1 MTISIN
7 GTNGLIQAYDYQVL
21 TTAFSY
27 TFAAGTQVLVI
38 NPAGTLATGT
48 ITMPAAPSDGMTIT
62 FSSTKQ
68 ITALTMAG
76 NGATLVSGV
85 TALNANQAVS
95 YIYRATGTSW
105 YPFSTQIAVP
115 FPQSMVR
122 LNTANGYG
130 STNTVIRRFTN
141 TVTNQG
147 SDITY
152 ADSVT
157 LGATFTV
164 NASGV
169 YAVSYTDGFNV
180 THDSGMGISLNSN
193 QLTTNVA
200 SITASTRLAASGG
213 TSSSACHVATTV
225 YCAAGDVIR
234 AHGQAFT
241 SNSTIAQFT
250 ITRVS

>member
-21 TTAFSY
+21 LTAFTY

-62 FSSTKQ
+62 FISTKQ

-85 TALNANQAVS
+85 TALNANQSVS
-95 YIYRATGTSW
+95 YIYRATGTTW

-122 LNTANGYG
+122 VTGANGFG
-130 STNTVIRRFTN
+130 STNTVIKRYST

-152 ADSVT
+152 ADSAT
-157 LGATFTV
+157 LGASFTI
-164 NASGV
+164 NTTSV
-169 YAVSYTDGFNV
+169 YGIAITV
-180 THDSGMGISLNSN
+180 TGTTTNFGGISLNST
-193 QLTTNVA
+193 QLTTSIS
-200 SITASTRLAASGG
+200 SITAANRLV
-213 TSSSACHVATTV
+213 SSSSYLGNVFSASVTV
-225 YCAAGDVIR
+225 YLTAGDVIR
-234 AHGQAFT
+234 PHCDTTAT
-241 SNSTIAQFT
+241 STAALENFT

>member
-48 ITMPAAPSDGMTIT
+48 ITMPSAPSDGMTIT
-62 FSSTKQ
+62 FISTKQ

-85 TALNANQAVS
+85 TALNANQSVS
-95 YIYRATGTSW
+95 YIYRATGTTW
-105 YPFSTQIAVP
+105 YPFGTQIAVP

-130 STNTVIRRFTN
+130 STNTAIRRFTTTVVN
-141 TVTNQG
+141 TG

-152 ADSVT
+152 ADSAT
-157 LGATFTV
+157 LGASFTI
-164 NASGV
+164 NTTGL
-169 YAVSYTDGFNV
+169 YAISYTDMFTTAGAV
-180 THDSGMGISLNSN
+180 GLTLNG
-193 QLTTNVA
+193 TTLSTVIGSVA
-200 SITASTRLAASGG
+200 AAEILSAGSAAANYGAFTGG
-213 TSSSACHVATTV
+213 TFKLT
-225 YCAAGDVIR
+225 AADVIR
-234 AHGQAFT
+234 PQTDKVATGV
-241 SNSTIAQFT
+241 SVNLVQFV
-250 ITRVS
+250 ITRVT

>member
-21 TTAFSY
+21 TTAFTY

-48 ITMPAAPSDGMTIT
+48 ITMPSAPSDGMTIT
-62 FSSTKQ
+62 FISTKQ

-76 NGATLVSGV
+76 NGATLVSAV
-85 TALNANQAVS
+85 TALNANQSVS

-122 LNTANGYG
+122 LNTANGFG
-130 STNTVIRRFTN
+130 STNTVIKRYST

-152 ADSVT
+152 ADSAT
-157 LGATFTV
+157 LGASFTI
-164 NASGV
+164 NTTGV
-169 YAVSYTDGFNV
+169 YGIAISV
-180 THDSGMGISLNSN
+180 TGTTTNQGGISLNST
-193 QLTTNVA
+193 QLTTTIS
-200 SITASTRLAASGG
+200 SITAANRLV
-213 TSSSACHVATTV
+213 SSSSYLGNAFSASVTV
-225 YCAAGDVIR
+225 YLTAGDVIR
-234 AHGQAFT
+234 PHCDTTAT
-241 SNSTIAQFT
+241 SNAALENFT